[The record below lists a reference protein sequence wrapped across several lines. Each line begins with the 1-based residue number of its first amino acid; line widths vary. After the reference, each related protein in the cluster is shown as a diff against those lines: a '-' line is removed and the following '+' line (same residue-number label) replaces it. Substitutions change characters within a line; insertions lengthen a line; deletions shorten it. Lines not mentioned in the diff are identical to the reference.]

1 MSLTAPARALVDAA
15 IGRVCTACV
24 LLVERG
30 SARDVYAAG
39 SLDPER
45 DGEPCAPETIFDLA
59 SLTKLATTALVLSFV
74 RDGALALDG
83 SFREVLPEFH
93 DARPTLRQVLT
104 HTAGL
109 AWWRH
114 FYQEAAGL
122 EAIAALAA
130 SEELAYPPGRGYAYS
145 DLGFIMFADGL
156 ARLGGKPFAA
166 LLAERVLRP
175 LGLRDEELRYLP
187 PDPRRCAATEVDAT
201 WRKRRLRGE
210 VHDENTYAMGGVS
223 GHAGLFGT
231 ASAAAALMRP
241 YSRGEVIG
249 EPLAAEARRE
259 QATGPNARRGLGLAL
274 RAPVGPM
281 CSERF
286 SASSYGHSGFTGT
299 TAWYDPEQDLLV
311 VLLTNAVY
319 YGRDDHGLYPFR
331 IAVHEAVAGAR

>member
-1 MSLTAPARALVDAA
+1 MSLTGRARPLVDAA

-24 LLVERG
+24 LLVERDG
-30 SARDVYAAG
+30 RRDVYAAG
-39 SLDPER
+39 ALDPGG
-45 DGEPCAPETIFDLA
+45 DDAPCVPETIFDIA
-59 SLTKLATTALVLSFV
+59 SLTKLATTALALTFV
-74 RDGALALDG
+74 RDGTLSLDG
-83 SFREVLPEFH
+83 AFRDVLPEFH
-93 DARPTLRQVLT
+93 DPRPTLRQVMT

-145 DLGFIMFADGL
+145 DLGYIMFAAGL
-156 ARLGGKPFAA
+156 PRLGETAFAA

-175 LGLRDEELRYLP
+175 LGLRDDELRYLP
-187 PDPRRCAATEVDAT
+187 PDPRRCAATELDAT
-201 WRKRRLRGE
+201 WRKRRMRGA
-210 VHDENTYAMGGVS
+210 VHDENAYAMGGVS

-231 ASAAAALMRP
+231 AAAVATLMRV
-241 YSRGEVIG
+241 YTRGEVIG
-249 EPLAAEARRE
+249 DALASEARRE
-259 QATGPNARRGLGLAL
+259 QATGPNERRGLGLAL

-286 SASSYGHSGFTGT
+286 SSASYGHSGFTGT
-299 TAWYDPEQDLLV
+299 TAWYDPERALLV

-331 IAVHEAVAGAR
+331 IAVHEAVAGA